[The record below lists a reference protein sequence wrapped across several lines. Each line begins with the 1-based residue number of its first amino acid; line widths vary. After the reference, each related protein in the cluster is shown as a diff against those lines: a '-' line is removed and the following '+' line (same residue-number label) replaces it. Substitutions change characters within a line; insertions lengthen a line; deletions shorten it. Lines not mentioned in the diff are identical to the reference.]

1 MLNEAGIYTSQNISA
16 KTLTNLLIFRWGYDI
31 INARKGRE
39 MIPVTSV
46 TSAITNTISISQFNR
61 GLAGQIFSDVKE
73 HGPKVVMKN
82 NAAEAVLVSPDEYV
96 EVMNALNDYMLLSMA
111 VERMEN
117 YDPSTLISEE
127 EMDKLLGITVAEID
141 AADEVEFE

>member
-1 MLNEAGIYTSQNISA
+1 M
-16 KTLTNLLIFRWGYDI
+16 
-31 INARKGRE
+31 
-39 MIPVTSV
+39 TSV